1 MAGRPR
7 MSPFSSF
14 YNSQVNGARHQ
25 DPLGCSLGRASCI
38 PLGSCNSPC
47 SLPDTLL
54 LLLRQFLPVLTQQ
67 RQGHEQSGLL
77 PAESHLPQDT
87 FSRTCNTSEC
97 GRTSGMSVL
106 EWESPSVKKE
116 QDIFVGKESKPVW
129 LSSTV
134 GGKASLRRDGG
145 SLQGTGH
152 AGTHRPWQEV
162 WLCPKSKVK
171 PVSGVK
177 CC

>member
-1 MAGRPR
+1 MVPVTRIHSDVVWGEHPA
-7 MSPFSSF
+7 
-14 YNSQVNGARHQ
+14 YHLVAAT
-25 DPLGCSLGRASCI
+25 PLAHC
-38 PLGSCNSPC
+38 
-47 SLPDTLL
+47 PDTLL
-54 LLLRQFLPVLTQQ
+54 LLLRQFLPVLSQQ

-97 GRTSGMSVL
+97 GRTSGMSVF

-177 CC
+177 CCWRRWDQG